1 MLLWLLLFS
10 KQVIRTARVRRKEQ
24 KRQRAKKKKGEM
36 GEKEQKT
43 RRHECPEEK
52 KKSWE
57 KHVRKKWALF
67 SDMILRCAPSMNW
80 KSTHPADHC
89 FECYLL
95 HSSSKKKKSCAL
107 QVSVHHYFFWISLF
121 VCLFVCFWGEGFHN
135 PRSTTLAGRS
145 VLRAG
150 GPIIIEALIQGK
162 KGISS
167 SS

>member
-1 MLLWLLLFS
+1 MVLGLFCMCATLAPTVFEAS
-10 KQVIRTARVRRKEQ
+10 HKDRKSST
-24 KRQRAKKKKGEM
+24 QRAETPASQKKKRRDGKKKNRKRAGM
-36 GEKEQKT
+36 NAQK
-43 RRHECPEEK
+43 K

-95 HSSSKKKKSCAL
+95 QSSSKKKSCAL

-121 VCLFVCFWGEGFHN
+121 VFWGRAFTIQDPQRKQEGVFCA
-135 PRSTTLAGRS
+135 P
-145 VLRAG
+145 VV
-150 GPIIIEALIQGK
+150 P
-162 KGISS
+162 SS
-167 SS
+167 